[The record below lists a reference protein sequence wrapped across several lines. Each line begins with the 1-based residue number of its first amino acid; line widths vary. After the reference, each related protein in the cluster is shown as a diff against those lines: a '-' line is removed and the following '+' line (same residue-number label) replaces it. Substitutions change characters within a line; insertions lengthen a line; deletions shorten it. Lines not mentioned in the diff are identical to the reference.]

1 MIFRV
6 EELIRLLELDSR
18 FKQRL
23 RNQAKNLVSL
33 VRLEITASIGMLVES
48 SSMKKVPWMQQYR
61 HGSTAWRNRQTL
73 HMQVYRYEIESS
85 YVDDAKFENIV
96 TSSGA
101 TQMGIAP
108 SFA

>member
-48 SSMKKVPWMQQYR
+48 SSMKKVP
-61 HGSTAWRNRQTL
+61 
-73 HMQVYRYEIESS
+73 
-85 YVDDAKFENIV
+85 
-96 TSSGA
+96 
-101 TQMGIAP
+101 
-108 SFA
+108 